1 MCVLYVCG
9 VGEFWV
15 ESEPQDFRVFFSGEN
30 VVVYLEG
37 ECGVVLGRVGCKE
50 CCCGFGG
57 V

>member
-15 ESEPQDFRVFFSGEN
+15 ESEPQDFRVFFCGEN
-30 VVVYLEG
+30 VIVYLEG
-37 ECGVVLGRVGCKE
+37 ECGVVLCRVGCKE